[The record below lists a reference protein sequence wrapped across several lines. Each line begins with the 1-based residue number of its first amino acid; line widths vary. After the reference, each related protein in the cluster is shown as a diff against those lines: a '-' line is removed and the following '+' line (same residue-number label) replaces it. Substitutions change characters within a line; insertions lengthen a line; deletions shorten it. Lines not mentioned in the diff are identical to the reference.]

1 MARNVPLQTDISSH
15 LPYVAPYM
23 YHYKQ
28 IKIGKHKIL
37 LLLLSLL
44 LLLHV
49 CIFKYA
55 SYKTQLNLKDLPVRK
70 KYVLHIMTTFVIWAQ
85 LSFFLP

>member
-1 MARNVPLQTDISSH
+1 
-15 LPYVAPYM
+15 M

-37 LLLLSLL
+37 LLLLLL
-44 LLLHV
+44 NV

-55 SYKTQLNLKDLPVRK
+55 SYKTQLNLKVLPVRK
-70 KYVLHIMTTFVIWAQ
+70 KCVLHIMIMFVILLQ
-85 LSFFLP
+85 LSLFLS